1 MTKFLL
7 GAGALIAI
15 VSVTP
20 AAAADLAAHLCQGV
34 PDDHPGL

>member
-20 AAAADLAAHLCQGV
+20 AAAADLAAD
-34 PDDHPGL
+34 PMPRRPR